1 MPTPLDPTQL
11 AAALLRLPG
20 WQQHDN
26 ALVRTWRFAT
36 FLDAMAFL
44 ADAAPEIDR
53 LGHHPDW
60 RNCYDRVVVRLTTH
74 DAGDRVTAK
83 DVALAKVLDWVA
95 ARHEGGG

>member
-20 WQQHDN
+20 WRHEYH
-26 ALVRTWRFAT
+26 ALTRTWRFAT
-36 FLDAMAFL
+36 FLDAMAFM

-60 RNCYDRVVVRLTTH
+60 RNSYDRVVVRLTTH
-74 DAGDRVTAK
+74 DAGDRVTAS